1 MVRRDWSPLSKDC
14 GNFALDAILSG
25 RPREDVVDA
34 IHAKLHEVI
43 SSSHLVGVASCRRKC
58 LMQIPKHG
66 AGHEYGNAAACITPM
81 DSDGKQR
88 SEHWC
93 HAGRKGRLLGGTCLW
108 GVGFRVQSPSR
119 AQQVREK
126 LAAGAVPLG
135 KFVITKQLTRR
146 PEEYPDAKSQPHVQ
160 VALRRKAQNRR
171 DGTLPVRGP
180 HACAGCAMLIRV
192 LSLVHTRSLYAQS
205 NIR

>member
-25 RPREDVVDA
+25 RPREDVVHA

-43 SSSHLVGVASCRRKC
+43 AGSCHVSTDWHQLLQLHDEQLTIKVCLEAKRVSLHHPQPLRKHDQHWR
-58 LMQIPKHG
+58 LAEHG
-66 AGHEYGNAAACITPM
+66 G
-81 DSDGKQR
+81 S
-88 SEHWC
+88 
-93 HAGRKGRLLGGTCLW
+93 LLYNLILDLIAVDLADQLLSMCATQEPGLA
-108 GVGFRVQSPSR
+108 R
-119 AQQVREK
+119 QVREK

-171 DGTLPVRGP
+171 DGTLPVRAL
-180 HACAGCAMLIRV
+180 HACAGSAVPHRMQN
-192 LSLVHTRSLYAQS
+192 SAQ
-205 NIR
+205 